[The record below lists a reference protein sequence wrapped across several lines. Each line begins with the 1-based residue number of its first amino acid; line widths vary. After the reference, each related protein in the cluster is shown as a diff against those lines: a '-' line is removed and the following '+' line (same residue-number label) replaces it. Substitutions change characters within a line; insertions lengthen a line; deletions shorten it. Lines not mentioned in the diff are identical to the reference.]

1 MIKVGIIGGSGYAAG
16 ELIRIL
22 INHPDVELK
31 WVHSRT
37 VGGQRI
43 VDVHQGLH
51 GEIDMNFSSNFDLKN
66 IDVLFCCRPAGK
78 TREFIET
85 HTIPE
90 NLKIIDL
97 ARDHRIEDGSHD
109 FVYGLSELNR
119 KPMVRG
125 ALHVANPGCVAMAV
139 ELSLMPLAK
148 NLLLNSDIHT
158 TVITG
163 ATSEGAEHRPT
174 THYAWRNDNMVVY
187 RPFAH
192 TQMPEIIQTIKA
204 VQQSFNSKI
213 HMLPMRG
220 CFSRGIMAV
229 SYLDCP
235 LELPEI
241 IKIYSDYFA
250 DHNFTFITS
259 KIPDLKDVINT
270 NKCIIHLDKIDGKLM
285 ITAVIDNLLKGG
297 AGNAVHTMNL
307 LFGLQETTGL
317 TMKSA
322 AF

>member
-1 MIKVGIIGGSGYAAG
+1 MC
-16 ELIRIL
+16 IR
-22 INHPDVELK
+22 D
-31 WVHSRT
+31 S
-37 VGGQRI
+37 
-43 VDVHQGLH
+43 
-51 GEIDMNFSSNFDLKN
+51 
-66 IDVLFCCRPAGK
+66 
-78 TREFIET
+78 
-85 HTIPE
+85 
-90 NLKIIDL
+90 LKIIDL

-125 ALHVANPGCVAMAV
+125 AKHVANPGCLAMAV
-139 ELSLMPLAK
+139 ELSLIPLAK

-158 TVITG
+158 TIVTG
-163 ATSEGAEHRPT
+163 ATSEGAERRPT

-192 TQMPEIIQTIKA
+192 PQMPEILQVLRA
-204 VQQSFNSKI
+204 MQQSFDSQI

-220 CFSRGIMAV
+220 SFSRGIMAV

-235 LELPEI
+235 LELTEI
-241 IKIYSDYFA
+241 IRIYSEYFA

-259 KIPDLKDVINT
+259 KIPDLKDVVNT
-270 NKCIIHLDKIDGKLM
+270 NKCIIHLDKIGGKLL

-317 TMKSA
+317 TMKA
-322 AF
+322 TGY